1 MSFISQKPVRRKKKF
16 IDPKNERTAT
26 FAVIHRSQ
34 KDPLAADDEAPQR
47 LLQVIRESVPD
58 SSEVKDDKNKRKLL
72 LKKQKEEERKFG
84 IFYDD
89 DYDYIQHVKD
99 REMPE
104 YDWSEMDQFLLD
116 APKEIKSSDKKAS
129 KENNFKSN
137 SKETIKVLKIV
148 VVIFLSVLVK
158 SIPDICP

>member
-1 MSFISQKPVRRKKKF
+1 M
-16 IDPKNERTAT
+16 
-26 FAVIHRSQ
+26 
-34 KDPLAADDEAPQR
+34 
-47 LLQVIRESVPD
+47 
-58 SSEVKDDKNKRKLL
+58 KDDKNKRKLL

-129 KENNFKSN
+129 KENDFKSN

-148 VVIFLSVLVK
+148 VVIFLSVLVLFPQGSLTCIFVHDYIVNYNFFRNQHK
-158 SIPDICP
+158 LNQMICQAVCLELRAKRKRLVY

>member
-1 MSFISQKPVRRKKKF
+1 M
-16 IDPKNERTAT
+16 
-26 FAVIHRSQ
+26 
-34 KDPLAADDEAPQR
+34 
-47 LLQVIRESVPD
+47 
-58 SSEVKDDKNKRKLL
+58 KDDKNKRKLL

-129 KENNFKSN
+129 KENDFKSN

-148 VVIFLSVLVK
+148 VVIFLSVLLFQQGSLTCIFVHDY
-158 SIPDICP
+158 IVNYNFLGINTN